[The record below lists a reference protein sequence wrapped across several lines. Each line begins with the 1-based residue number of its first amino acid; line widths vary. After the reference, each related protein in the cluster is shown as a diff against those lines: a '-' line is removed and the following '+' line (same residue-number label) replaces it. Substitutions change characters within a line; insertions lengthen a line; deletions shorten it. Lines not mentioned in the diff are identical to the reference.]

1 MHLLTAERLACRR
14 SDRLV
19 FADLSFVMERGGALL
34 VTGANGSGKSSLLR
48 LIAGLIAPFAGR
60 LAWHGDD
67 GDAGRTP
74 RLAYVGHAD
83 AIKATLTALQN
94 LSFWAA
100 LADPREATARA
111 GLALDAFG
119 IARLAD
125 IPGRYLSAGQRR
137 RVALARLLAAPARLW
152 LLDEP
157 TVALDRDGIARL
169 EKQIARHRDGGG
181 AVAVATHAPIAL
193 PGADELCLDDH
204 QPGDTDPPW

>member
-19 FADLSFVMERGGALL
+19 FVDLSFAVERGGALL
-34 VTGANGSGKSSLLR
+34 ITGANGSGKSSLLR
-48 LIAGLIAPFAGR
+48 LIAGLIVPFAGR
-60 LAWHGDD
+60 LAWHGD
-67 GDAGRTP
+67 AEQP
-74 RLAYVGHAD
+74 ARLAYVGHAD

-111 GLALDAFG
+111 RLALDAFG

-157 TVALDRDGIARL
+157 TVALDTDGIARL

-193 PGADELCLDDH
+193 PDADALRLDDH
-204 QPGDTDPPW
+204 QPADTDPSW